1 VFFCQEWRKTPAPP
15 NPRGLLKFVV
25 FLRTKVSPM
34 NKFKMSQI
42 RNKSAVYYAVGIAVF
57 SGFFFV
63 VAVIAELVSR
73 NS

>member
-1 VFFCQEWRKTPAPP
+1 M
-15 NPRGLLKFVV
+15 
-25 FLRTKVSPM
+25 VSPM
-34 NKFKMSQI
+34 NKFKMTQI

-63 VAVIAELVSR
+63 VVVIADLVSR